1 MAKMATPESVLKEI
15 AQIQRMERGKLC
27 RIRTGPSGPY
37 YNHQTWENGRNV
49 VRYVPREEVAAL
61 QAAIEGYQ
69 RYTKLT
75 QTYADLIIAQTRPQ
89 QSSHSKPAR
98 PAKMA
103 AKKSKPGSQPKPM
116 TPNEQKTP

>member
-49 VRYVPREEVAAL
+49 VRYVPREEVEAL
-61 QAAIEGYQ
+61 QEAMEGYQ
-69 RYTKLT
+69 RYVQLT
-75 QTYADLIIAQTRPQ
+75 QTYADLIIARTRRQ
-89 QSSHSKPAR
+89 KSSPSRPAR
-98 PAKMA
+98 PGKRA
-103 AKKSKPGSQPKPM
+103 ANKSKSSTQPKPM
-116 TPNEQKTP
+116 PPNEPKAH

>member
-1 MAKMATPESVLKEI
+1 MATPESILKEI
-15 AQIQRMERGKLC
+15 TQIQRMERGKLC

-69 RYTKLT
+69 RYVELT
-75 QTYADLIIAQTRPQ
+75 QAYADLIIAQTRRQP
-89 QSSHSKPAR
+89 SAHSKPPR
-98 PAKMA
+98 PGKPV
-103 AKKSKPGSQPKPM
+103 AKKTKPAP
-116 TPNEQKTP
+116 